1 MSVGSAVGRLVFALG
16 RTLFGGLL
24 AYMGVK
30 NLQEMSGR
38 IAYAEAKEVP
48 NANILVPASSGA
60 LVAGGVGIALWK
72 FPRLAAAGVAAF
84 LAGVTPTIH
93 DFWNMEDEERM
104 NERNAFLKNAALFG
118 AALAILGSGKRA
130 HPSAS
135 TLADPTE
142 ETRTDDAA
150 EPAETVDTVE

>member
-1 MSVGSAVGRLVFALG
+1 MSVGSAVGRLVFFLG

-24 AYMGVK
+24 AYMGVN
-30 NLQEMSGR
+30 NLQNLSGR

-48 NANILVPASSGA
+48 NAKILVPASSGA

-72 FPRLAAAGVAAF
+72 YPRLAAAGVATF

-93 DFWNMEDEERM
+93 DFWNMEDEDRT
-104 NERNAFLKNAALFG
+104 NERNAFLKNAALLG

-135 TLADPTE
+135 TLVESAEATQS
-142 ETRTDDAA
+142 DDAA
-150 EPAETVDTVE
+150 EPAETVDTVA

>member
-1 MSVGSAVGRLVFALG
+1 MSVGSAVGRLVFVLG

-30 NLQEMSGR
+30 NFQEMSGR

-48 NANILVPASSGA
+48 NAKILVPASSGA
-60 LVAGGVGIALWK
+60 LLAGGVGIALWK

-93 DFWNMEDEERM
+93 DFWNMEDEDRM
-104 NERNAFLKNAALFG
+104 NERNAFIKNAALFG
-118 AALAILGSGKRA
+118 AALSLLGSGKRA
-130 HPSAS
+130 NPAAS
-135 TLADPTE
+135 PATE
-142 ETRTDDAA
+142 STDDVA
-150 EPAETVDTVE
+150 EPAETVDTIE